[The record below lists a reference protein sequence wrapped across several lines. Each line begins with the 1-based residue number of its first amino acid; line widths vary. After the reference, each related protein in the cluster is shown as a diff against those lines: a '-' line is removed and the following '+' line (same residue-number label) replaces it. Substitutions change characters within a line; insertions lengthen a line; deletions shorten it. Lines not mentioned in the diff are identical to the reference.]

1 MYGEEK
7 SDSLIVAAKQA
18 NNPKGAESVER
29 RSGAKGNAEQPH
41 MRRTQRLSRV
51 REAAKQRK
59 KERFTALFHL
69 LTVEALEAAF
79 LSLSR
84 KAAAGV
90 DGIRWMDYAGN
101 MKNNITDLHR
111 RLHQG
116 SYRAQPGRRHY
127 IPKADGK
134 QRPLGIA
141 SLEDK
146 IVQYALVKILNAVYE
161 NDFMGF
167 SYGFR
172 PGRSQHDALDALAT
186 GLVRTNVN
194 WVLDADISQFFD
206 RVSHEWLIR
215 FTEHRIGDRR
225 VIRLIRKWL
234 TAGTSEEGQWRAT
247 EEGTPQGAVISP
259 LLANIYL
266 HYVFDLWAHQWRRR
280 YATGN
285 VVMVRYADDIVI
297 GFDKRYDAP
306 ALPYSH
312 AAQTEGVRTHGS
324 PGENPS
330 DGVRP
335 LRCRK
340 PCHQGKRQTRNV
352 QLPRVHAHQQERSQ
366 RQVHAD
372 TKDPPGSDDGNS
384 ESHQRR
390 SAKALALLNPR
401 TGKMAQE
408 SGSGIP
414 ELSLGTGQ
422 LPHHAEVQ
430 DTCNKPLAPGAQAQ
444 EPEG

>member
-29 RSGAKGNAEQPH
+29 RSRAKGNAEQPH
-41 MRRTQRLSRV
+41 MRRTQSRESMSQRLSRV

-116 SYRAQPGRRHY
+116 SWGAARQASLH
-127 IPKADGK
+127 PKADGK

-172 PGRSQHDALDALAT
+172 PGQPARCT
-186 GLVRTNVN
+186 GRTG
-194 WVLDADISQFFD
+194 
-206 RVSHEWLIR
+206 
-215 FTEHRIGDRR
+215 HR
-225 VIRLIRKWL
+225 
-234 TAGTSEEGQWRAT
+234 AGT
-247 EEGTPQGAVISP
+247 
-259 LLANIYL
+259 
-266 HYVFDLWAHQWRRR
+266 H
-280 YATGN
+280 
-285 VVMVRYADDIVI
+285 
-297 GFDKRYDAP
+297 
-306 ALPYSH
+306 
-312 AAQTEGVRTHGS
+312 
-324 PGENPS
+324 
-330 DGVRP
+330 
-335 LRCRK
+335 
-340 PCHQGKRQTRNV
+340 
-352 QLPRVHAHQQERSQ
+352 
-366 RQVHAD
+366 
-372 TKDPPGSDDGNS
+372 
-384 ESHQRR
+384 
-390 SAKALALLNPR
+390 
-401 TGKMAQE
+401 
-408 SGSGIP
+408 
-414 ELSLGTGQ
+414 
-422 LPHHAEVQ
+422 
-430 DTCNKPLAPGAQAQ
+430 
-444 EPEG
+444 